1 MQDLTE
7 SMKKVLATSF
17 AFYLKAHYYHWNV
30 EGPDF
35 KQYHDLFGD
44 IYEEVYGSIDAV
56 AEEIRALDAYAPG
69 SFSRFAQL
77 SSIQDETVIP
87 DNLTMAK
94 RLLDDTNTLIELL
107 TKTFDMAEE
116 YRKIG
121 LSDFLAGRVDA
132 MNKHAWMLRASVK
145 TIT

>member
-107 TKTFDMAEE
+107 TKTFDMAEG